1 MASPRAIRV
10 ISGKWGNQTIY
21 APMNF
26 RSRPMGE
33 RQRQAIFNS
42 LIDDL
47 PGAIVLD
54 AYAGSGAIGI
64 EAISRGAKQSY
75 FVEKNYSVY
84 KQIRN
89 NLQNLKVPEKQYQ
102 LFRCSAHAF
111 TKTMKNLKFNVIIAD
126 PPYTE
131 FKIEQIEELAV
142 MLAEGGILIISSP
155 ASEEMPPTILSL
167 NLTRQKKMAAA
178 QLSFYS

>member
-54 AYAGSGAIGI
+54 AYAGSGA
-64 EAISRGAKQSY
+64 
-75 FVEKNYSVY
+75 
-84 KQIRN
+84 
-89 NLQNLKVPEKQYQ
+89 
-102 LFRCSAHAF
+102 
-111 TKTMKNLKFNVIIAD
+111 
-126 PPYTE
+126 
-131 FKIEQIEELAV
+131 
-142 MLAEGGILIISSP
+142 
-155 ASEEMPPTILSL
+155 
-167 NLTRQKKMAAA
+167 
-178 QLSFYS
+178 

>member
-1 MASPRAIRV
+1 
-10 ISGKWGNQTIY
+10 
-21 APMNF
+21 
-26 RSRPMGE
+26 
-33 RQRQAIFNS
+33 
-42 LIDDL
+42 
-47 PGAIVLD
+47 
-54 AYAGSGAIGI
+54 
-64 EAISRGAKQSY
+64 
-75 FVEKNYSVY
+75 
-84 KQIRN
+84 
-89 NLQNLKVPEKQYQ
+89 
-102 LFRCSAHAF
+102 
-111 TKTMKNLKFNVIIAD
+111 MKNLKFNIIIAD

>member
-26 RSRPMGE
+26 RSRPM
-33 RQRQAIFNS
+33 
-42 LIDDL
+42 
-47 PGAIVLD
+47 
-54 AYAGSGAIGI
+54 
-64 EAISRGAKQSY
+64 GAKQSY

-111 TKTMKNLKFNVIIAD
+111 TKTMKNLKFNIIIAD

>member
-26 RSRPMGE
+26 GSRPMGE

-42 LIDDL
+42 LINIL
-47 PGAIVLD
+47 PNAIVLD

-64 EAISRGAKQSY
+64 EALSRGAKQSY

-84 KQIRN
+84 KQIRK
-89 NLQNLKVPEKQYQ
+89 NLEKLKVPEKQYK

-111 TKTMKNLKFNVIIAD
+111 TRNIKDVRFDIIIAD

-131 FKIEQIEELAV
+131 FKIEQIEELAL
-142 MLAEGGILIISSP
+142 MLADGGILIVSSP
-155 ASEEMPPTILSL
+155 ASEEMPETILNL
-167 NLTRQKKMAAA
+167 NLSSQKKMAAA
-178 QLSFYS
+178 QLSFYN

>member
-1 MASPRAIRV
+1 MASPRAIRI

-42 LIDDL
+42 LLDDL

-89 NLQNLKVPEKQYQ
+89 NLQNLKVPEKQYE
-102 LFRCSAHAF
+102 LFRCSTHAF
-111 TKTMKNLKFNVIIAD
+111 TKTMKNLKFNIIIAD
-126 PPYTE
+126 PPY
-131 FKIEQIEELAV
+131 
-142 MLAEGGILIISSP
+142 GISRNLNCKGKRLGTTANLEVNLEVGLPSDIW
-155 ASEEMPPTILSL
+155 SL
-167 NLTRQKKMAAA
+167 YKVKYEKSYFCHRGDLP
-178 QLSFYS
+178 YI